1 MERKTANKVDMSREE
16 GQLLR
21 RMVDVP
27 VAGKRWRRGQQTR
40 WTCQEKRAVA
50 KKNGRCTSSR
60 KEKERKTK
68 NKVDMSR
75 EEGQLLRRMVDVPVA
90 GKRWRG
96 RQKTRWTCQEKKD
109 SC

>member
-1 MERKTANKVDMSREE
+1 MYQFQERDGEE
-16 GQLLR
+16 DSKQGGHVKR
-21 RMVDVP
+21 R
-27 VAGKRWRRGQQTR
+27 RT
-40 WTCQEKRAVA
+40 VA

-60 KEKERKTK
+60 KEMERKTE

-96 RQKTRWTCQEKKD
+96 RQKTRWTCQEKKG

>member
-1 MERKTANKVDMSREE
+1 MYERISKSGIGDKEDQREKAKVIHVKIRKK
-16 GQLLR
+16 G
-21 RMVDVP
+21 
-27 VAGKRWRRGQQTR
+27 
-40 WTCQEKRAVA
+40 TCYYS

-60 KEKERKTK
+60 KEMERKTG
-68 NKVDMSR
+68 NKMDMSR

-96 RQKTRWTCQEKKD
+96 RQQTRWTCQEKKG